1 MSSAFQKNH
10 QSKNK
15 QSKSTNFKTKIMT
28 KIIVT
33 FVLFLTTL
41 ASAQSQYETGMQK
54 AFKLWDEEK
63 NTEASALF
71 ERIASAEKDNWLP
84 NYYVALVNTT
94 TAFTIKD
101 KTQITALLAKAQE
114 SLDKELDKNSSNSEL
129 LVLQALINTAWI
141 VADPMTNGMKLSAKT
156 VEIYNKA
163 IAIDPN
169 NPRAV
174 FGKAEFEIG
183 GAKYFGSDTKPMC
196 AQIDKAIELFSTFKP
211 ETPFHPKWGLDRALE
226 AQKECKK

>member
-1 MSSAFQKNH
+1 
-10 QSKNK
+10 
-15 QSKSTNFKTKIMT
+15 MT
-28 KIIVT
+28 KLITALLLFVAGFVT
-33 FVLFLTTL
+33 
-41 ASAQSQYETGMQK
+41 AQSQYEAGMQK
-54 AFKLWDEEK
+54 AFMLWGEGK

>member
-1 MSSAFQKNH
+1 MA
-10 QSKNK
+10 
-15 QSKSTNFKTKIMT
+15 

-41 ASAQSQYETGMQK
+41 VSAQSQYETGMQK
-54 AFKLWDEEK
+54 AFKLWDEGK

-94 TAFTIKD
+94 TAFTVKD
-101 KTQITALLAKAQE
+101 KTQISGLLAKAQE
-114 SLDKELDKNSSNSEL
+114 SLDKELDKNPNNSEL

-163 IAIDPN
+163 IALDPK

-183 GAKYFGSDTKPMC
+183 GARYFGSDTKPMC
-196 AQIDKAIELFSTFKP
+196 AQIDKSIELFATFKP
-211 ETPFHPKWGLDRALE
+211 ETVFHPKWGEERALQ